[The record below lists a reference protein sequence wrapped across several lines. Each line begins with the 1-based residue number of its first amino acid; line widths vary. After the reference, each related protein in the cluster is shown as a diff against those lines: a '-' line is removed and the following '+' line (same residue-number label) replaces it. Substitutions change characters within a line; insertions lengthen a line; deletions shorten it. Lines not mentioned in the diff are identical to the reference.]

1 MQGWELTMKTMRG
14 VALLCLLVVTDIL
27 SAAEVTG
34 SLQWVR
40 RVELSTPASGLITH
54 VAVDS
59 GDEVRKGQLLLNLEP
74 RGFAAQVKKAEAQVL
89 AGREARDEAKRELE
103 RTSEM
108 YERTLLSDHELQ
120 LARIALSKAEAELL
134 AAEAERTQAR
144 LEQEYSRIS
153 APFDGVILQR
163 SAELGQTVVTRLQ
176 SVPLLVLA
184 ETGRMLARIE
194 VGEPEL
200 VALRKGMEV
209 PVRAGGKTFRG
220 TVQRVGMEPVIAAGG
235 VAKYE
240 ADVLFEYPRNERLRA
255 GQSAVVV
262 LP

>member
-1 MQGWELTMKTMRG
+1 MKTIRG
-14 VALLCLLVVTDIL
+14 MVLLCMLGSAALQ
-27 SAAEVTG
+27 AAEVTG

-40 RVELSTPASGLITH
+40 RVELSTPVSGLISH
-54 VAVDS
+54 VAVNS
-59 GDEVRKGQLLLNLEP
+59 GDEVKKGQLLLNLDP
-74 RGFAAQVKKAEAQVL
+74 RGFSALVKKAEARAL
-89 AGREARDEAKRELE
+89 AAKDARDEARRELE
-103 RTSEM
+103 RTTEL

-120 LARIALSKAEAELL
+120 LAKIALSNAEADLL
-134 AAEAERTQAR
+134 AAEAERTLAR
-144 LEQEYSRIS
+144 LELEYSRVS
-153 APFDGVILQR
+153 APFDGVILER
-163 SAELGQTVVTRLQ
+163 GAEVGQTVVTRLQ

-194 VGEPEL
+194 VGEQEL
-200 VALRKGMEV
+200 AMLRQGTEV
-209 PVRAGGKTFRG
+209 QVRVGGKTFRG
-220 TVQRVGMEPVIAAGG
+220 AVQRVGMEPVIAAGG